1 MGVFLS
7 WIAGVLILI
16 PFVAY
21 LLVFFAVKLITD
33 NHKKAVSYAIDIT
46 TIFLILSVNELTLVI
61 WSHSFLWVIILLLLL
76 IAIGFVFLFRYIRNE
91 IIYSKVFKGFWRF
104 NFLLFFAAYI
114 ILMVY
119 GLTRSVLD
127 SVAMN

>member
-1 MGVFLS
+1 MGIFLS

-16 PFVAY
+16 PFIAY
-21 LLVFFAVKLITD
+21 LLVFFAVKLITN
-33 NHKKAVSYAIDIT
+33 NHRRAVSYAIDIT
-46 TIFLILSVNELTLVI
+46 TLFLILSVNEIAFVL

-76 IAIGFVFLFRYIRNE
+76 IAIGFVFLYRYMRNE

-104 NFLLFFAAYI
+104 NFLLFCAAYI
-114 ILMVY
+114 ILMIY